1 MTTPDPQPDL
11 DEAARSLA
19 RAIRRIEILYD
30 DDQLVAVDKPP
41 GLLVVPDRYD
51 RGEPTLVNEMTVR
64 LRSEGKLA
72 GEDRLFVVHRI
83 DRGTSGVVLFAKDK
97 DTHKALSTMFADR
110 QVSKTYQAIVN
121 GELAND
127 AGRIDLPIGLH
138 PGDRSRMTIRK
149 RKGRE
154 SQTDFRVFERF
165 VFYTYLELQPA
176 TGRQHQI
183 RVHLQAIG
191 HPVVGDDVYGDGKGI
206 LLSELK
212 RSYRRKSDREE
223 NPLMGRLALHA
234 AALEFTH
241 PGTCQPVTV
250 EADLPKDFTA
260 TLRNLRRFLTK

>member
-1 MTTPDPQPDL
+1 MADPDPQPDL
-11 DEAARSLA
+11 DEAARPLS
-19 RAIRRIEILYD
+19 RAIRRIAILYED
-30 DDQLVAVDKPP
+30 DHLVAVDKPP

-51 RGEPTLVNEMTVR
+51 RGEPTLVAEMAGR
-64 LRSEGKLA
+64 LRTDGKLA
-72 GEDRLFVVHRI
+72 EEGRLFVVHRI
-83 DRGTSGVVLFAKDK
+83 DRGTSGIVLFAKDR

-121 GELAND
+121 GELASD

-154 SQTDFRVFERF
+154 SQTDFRVLERF
-165 VFYTYLELQPA
+165 VFYSYLELQPA

-191 HPVVGDDVYGDGKGI
+191 HPVVGDEVYGDGKGV

-212 RSYRRKSDREE
+212 RSYRPKSDRDE

-234 AALEFTH
+234 AALEFAH
-241 PGTCQPVTV
+241 PGTGQPVRI
-250 EADLPKDFTA
+250 EADLPKDFQA
-260 TLRNLRRFLTK
+260 TLRNLTRFLSN